1 MAPSHRT
8 FTKEIT
14 KGLLVENP
22 VARLMLGICSS
33 LAVTNTVINGLA
45 MGLAVIFVTVASS
58 ALVSMVRKV
67 VPGGVR
73 IATYIV
79 IISGFV
85 TLADLFLRAFF
96 PDISKTLGPYVPLIV
111 VNCIIMA
118 RAEVFA
124 AKYPV
129 MPSIADAIG
138 MGAGY
143 TWVLLAIGA
152 IREILGSGTILGYT
166 VLGEKVFTPW
176 TVMVLPPGAFLT
188 LGLLIGLINYV
199 TMRRTRKTR

>member
-8 FTKEIT
+8 LAGEIT

-22 VARLMLGICSS
+22 VARLILGICSS

-129 MPSIADAIG
+129 VPSIADAIG

-152 IREILGSGTILGYT
+152 VREILGSGTILGYT
-166 VLGEKVFTPW
+166 VLSEKVFTPW

-188 LGLLIGLINYV
+188 LGFLIGLINYV
-199 TMRRTRKTR
+199 TMRRARKTR